1 MVVVKSCKDFVEGF
15 FFCSTIVATLHR
27 IVGSHLSAE
36 EYSCYWEQY
45 SWYWWIK
52 KEYLITQLTMA
63 SNVCHMEPAPFFSN
77 ENEIDF
83 QQPEVLQCLPMK
95 FSLNKSYVELQVVFP
110 FSTERRN
117 VPART
122 VTELFLFAFL
132 MPVFTIGLS
141 LRLWRAVDRPK
152 GKTSIQKNVFFRSLK
167 RVYFFKNANVLNF

>member
-1 MVVVKSCKDFVEGF
+1 
-15 FFCSTIVATLHR
+15 
-27 IVGSHLSAE
+27 
-36 EYSCYWEQY
+36 
-45 SWYWWIK
+45 
-52 KEYLITQLTMA
+52 
-63 SNVCHMEPAPFFSN
+63 MEPAPFFSN

-122 VTELFLFAFL
+122 VTELFLFTFL

-141 LRLWRAVDRPK
+141 LRL
-152 GKTSIQKNVFFRSLK
+152 
-167 RVYFFKNANVLNF
+167 